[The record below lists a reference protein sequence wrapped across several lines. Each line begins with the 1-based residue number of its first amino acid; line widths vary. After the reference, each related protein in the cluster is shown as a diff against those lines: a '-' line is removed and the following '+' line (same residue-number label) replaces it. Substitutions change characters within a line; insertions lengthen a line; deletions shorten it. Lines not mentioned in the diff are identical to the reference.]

1 MLGFRALALVF
12 FDYIGMVHGWKIL
25 VIARI
30 TYSFRVIIIVKDILF
45 LNRIPYTHIVCY
57 LLNFHTN

>member
-1 MLGFRALALVF
+1 MLGFRTLALVF
-12 FDYIGMVHGWKIL
+12 FDYIGVVHGWQIL

-45 LNRIPYTHIVCY
+45 QNRIPRTHIVCY
-57 LLNFHTN
+57 LLNFHPN